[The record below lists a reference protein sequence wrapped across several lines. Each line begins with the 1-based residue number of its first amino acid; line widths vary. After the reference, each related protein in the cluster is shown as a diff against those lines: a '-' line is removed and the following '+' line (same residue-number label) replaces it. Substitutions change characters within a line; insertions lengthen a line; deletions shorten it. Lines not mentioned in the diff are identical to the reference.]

1 MTAHRRRTKPRTGTL
16 GGSNR
21 MLSAR
26 DVAAMLADPRAH
38 RPRQMAGMGTT
49 RLQDRQAPAMERTRR
64 VRLDRPPG
72 RMTKSGPRPHWAGVR
87 VWITVITI
95 DAPWWR
101 VVFARCSLMDKGI
114 REASS

>member
-1 MTAHRRRTKPRTGTL
+1 
-16 GGSNR
+16 
-21 MLSAR
+21 
-26 DVAAMLADPRAH
+26 
-38 RPRQMAGMGTT
+38 
-49 RLQDRQAPAMERTRR
+49 
-64 VRLDRPPG
+64 
-72 RMTKSGPRPHWAGVR
+72 MTKSGPRPHWAGVR